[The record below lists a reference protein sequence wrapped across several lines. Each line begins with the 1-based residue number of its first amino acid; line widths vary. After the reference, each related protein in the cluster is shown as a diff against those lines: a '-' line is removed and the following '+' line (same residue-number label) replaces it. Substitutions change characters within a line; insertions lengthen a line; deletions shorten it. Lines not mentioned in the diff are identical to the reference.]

1 MFRYENASRILI
13 RLLDEK
19 ERREDDNGSGTAH
32 ALFEKLPHAII
43 ITAADLRIVHVNR
56 AFVDL
61 AQLSVE
67 DNAIGQ
73 PLDRF
78 IGRNGID
85 TDILVAALR
94 DQNSVRNFA
103 TILTGA
109 FGSTVEI
116 DIDAVRLLTG
126 ERDGFGFFVRTAERT
141 RRTKSLGIQDRAGLA
156 ERMTEVVGR
165 VSLKEIVRDTT
176 DVIERLCIETALGMT
191 ENNRA
196 AASDMLGISR
206 QSLYAKLS
214 RYDIG
219 ADGKDDD

>member
-1 MFRYENASRILI
+1 MRTLVRPTRCSPACRTVWS
-13 RLLDEK
+13 
-19 ERREDDNGSGTAH
+19 S
-32 ALFEKLPHAII
+32 P
-43 ITAADLRIVHVNR
+43 R
-56 AFVDL
+56 ATCVSCTSTGAFIDL

-67 DNAIGQ
+67 DNALAQ

-78 IGRNGID
+78 IGRNGVD

-94 DQNSVRNFA
+94 DRNAVRNFA
-103 TILTGA
+103 TILRGSFGA
-109 FGSTVEI
+109 TTEI
-116 DIDAVRLLTG
+116 DVDAVHLAGTNS
-126 ERDGFGFFVRTAERT
+126 ECYGFFIRTTDRERRT
-141 RRTKSLGIQDRAGLA
+141 RNIDIQDRAGLA

-206 QSLYAKLS
+206 QSLYAKLA
-214 RYDIG
+214 RYGIG
-219 ADGKDDD
+219 SDGESTGEPV